1 VLRFQGGG
9 EHLDELLGE
18 TELAF
23 GDIPA
28 GDGTTSAAARTS
40 SPKNV
45 AHEGSW
51 EPRGVKLPD
60 PPTAGAAGHC
70 VGRHDEVDGDQ
81 VKPSCPAGAPFCLG
95 RRGFDSPET
104 PFLAWDTVVE
114 GR

>member
-81 VKPSCPAGAPFCLG
+81 VKPSCPQGPHSASGAEGL
-95 RRGFDSPET
+95 T
-104 PFLAWDTVVE
+104 PQKPLS
-114 GR
+114 